1 MTQQKIIKYV
11 ATNDRGMRIGES
23 HHNCKIKDCVVD
35 RIREMHE
42 DEGIGY
48 RTIAKVLGLS
58 RHTVRDICR
67 YTRRA
72 QTIEKWKKVVE
83 VGAHA
88 EPELVED

>member
-35 RIREMHE
+35 QIRDMHE

-48 RTIAKVLGLS
+48 RTIAKRLGLS

-67 YTRRA
+67 YTRRS
-72 QTIEKWKKVVE
+72 QTVEHWKKVE
-83 VGAHA
+83 VLGARE